1 MIRKKIQKSEVTGP
15 DQKHLHQLLFIFF
28 SKKMK
33 FNSWV
38 ISSLTGVLINTYNLI
53 IFYIALLNVSQT
65 KILVT
70 IIILNVIF
78 YNSIYFILK
87 KKIR

>member
-1 MIRKKIQKSEVTGP
+1 
-15 DQKHLHQLLFIFF
+15 
-28 SKKMK
+28 MK

-38 ISSLTGVLINTYNLI
+38 ISSLTGILINTYNLI